1 MPSNE
6 ANVQNIAMK
15 ELRKREKVKAE
26 VQGGG
31 TAPIRILQTGMG
43 ISPNERR
50 IQMRES
56 VFGFRFRRGG
66 P

>member
-1 MPSNE
+1 MRWGPKLGIFRL
-6 ANVQNIAMK
+6 AGPIFFWGDDVAGKIAIFIKTK
-15 ELRKREKVKAE
+15 EVS
-26 VQGGG
+26 
-31 TAPIRILQTGMG
+31 GMG

-56 VFGFRFRRGG
+56 VNGFRFRRGG